1 MGPTTMALR
10 KFPMGSQAMND
21 FYEEF
26 VKAAKETP
34 RLYFEPLFSLW
45 RFLKFILRWIAR
57 KILELFY
64 KDGR

>member
-1 MGPTTMALR
+1 
-10 KFPMGSQAMND
+10 MND